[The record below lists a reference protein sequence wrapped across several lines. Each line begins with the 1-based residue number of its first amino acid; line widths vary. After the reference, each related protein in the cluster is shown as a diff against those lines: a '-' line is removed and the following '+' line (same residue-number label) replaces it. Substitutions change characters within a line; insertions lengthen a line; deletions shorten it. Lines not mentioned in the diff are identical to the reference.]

1 MNILLLENE
10 RESDS
15 PLLALVQQ
23 CWPGGLILTK
33 TCRDAL
39 TQINGPRH
47 IPILIAEQNL
57 TDGTGLDLIQV
68 GHNRGLLA
76 FTHSMLTTAFPDRAT
91 VIRAKAVGLG
101 QFLVKP
107 LKSDYLLNAL
117 TQTLERIQKAN
128 QFNKEADA
136 WELLELKAF
145 LEELTPA
152 TINERLIQELV
163 AMAGGIGWI
172 AGVQA
177 SIRIRPYL
185 GVSHRKQLFIELA
198 LHDLKQN
205 FELVLSW
212 QHVAVAG

>member
-1 MNILLLENE
+1 MH
-10 RESDS
+10 S
-15 PLLALVQQ
+15 LVRNR
-23 CWPGGLILTK
+23 WAFLS
-33 TCRDAL
+33 CRDAL
-39 TQINGPRH
+39 TYINGPRH

-57 TDGTGLDLIQV
+57 ADGTGLDLIQV

-76 FTHSMLTTAFPDRAT
+76 FTYSMLTTAFPDRAT

-107 LKSDYLLNAL
+107 LKSDYLVNVLN
-117 TQTLERIQKAN
+117 QTLARIQNTN
-128 QFNKEADA
+128 QFTREADA
-136 WELLELKAF
+136 WELLELRAF

-163 AMAGGIGWI
+163 TMAGGIGWI

-185 GVSHRKQLFIELA
+185 GVSHRKTIV
-198 LHDLKQN
+198 H
-205 FELVLSW
+205 
-212 QHVAVAG
+212 

>member
-10 RESDS
+10 REASS
-15 PLLALVQQ
+15 PLLDIVQQ
-23 CWPGGLILTK
+23 HWPGGLIQTK
-33 TCRDAL
+33 ACRDAL
-39 TQINGPRH
+39 TQINGPRY
-47 IPILIAEQNL
+47 ISILIAEQNL

-76 FTHSMLTTAFPDRAT
+76 FTHSMLTTEFPDRAT

-107 LKSDYLLNAL
+107 LKSDYLVNAL
-117 TQTLERIQKAN
+117 SQTLERIQKST

-145 LEELTPA
+145 LDELTPA
-152 TINERLIQELV
+152 TVNERLIQELV
-163 AMAGGIGWI
+163 TMAGGIGWI

-185 GVSHRKQLFIELA
+185 SLTHRKQSFIELA
-198 LHDLKQN
+198 LQDLKQN

-212 QHVAVAG
+212 QKVAMAG